1 MIPGLGRPPKVEK
14 KIPTIQ
20 DHLAAGSEWMSNHRL
35 AGYLTMVILAP
46 GLAVVYIIGRLV
58 YKDV

>member
-14 KIPTIQ
+14 KAPTLQ
-20 DHLAAGSEWMSNHRL
+20 DYMAAGSEWMENHRL
-35 AGYLTMVILAP
+35 AGYLTMVVLAP
-46 GLAVVYIIGRLV
+46 GLLVVLLIGKMV